1 MITRYFGIDIHKRYA
16 MVAAVDHEHQVQQ
29 PPVRVPMAKLASW
42 AAAHISQQ
50 DEVVV
55 EVTTNTW
62 KVVDL
67 LRLHAGRVGV
77 ADPYKTKLIAHARI
91 KNDKVDALAL
101 AHLLAS
107 GFLCEVWVPGSRV
120 RQQRI
125 LATHRAGLQRQ
136 STRLKNRVHDL
147 LTRCNLVCPVNSPFS
162 SAGRDWLEALPLPE
176 IEALQVRHWLVQL
189 DLLGKQLDEADR
201 LLARQASQ
209 DPRVPQLMQVT
220 GVGYLTAYTA
230 LAAIGDIQRFPT
242 PGELTAYAGLVPRQH
257 QSGNRSYHGHI
268 TKAGNRLLGWLM
280 VEAARSAIRFDPH
293 WQQVHDRI
301 ARRRGTNIATVAVAR
316 KMLVVLWHLLK
327 QPSPYHHLRP
337 QAFVTKLQQWAYR
350 IGSVHLPAETAQEFV
365 KRHLCA
371 LDLDDLAH
379 SLQGGNR
386 NGRLRVPIA

>member
-16 MVAAVDHEHQVQQ
+16 MVAAVDHEQQVWQ
-29 PPVRVPMAKLASW
+29 PPVRVAMAKLACW
-42 AAAHISQQ
+42 AAAHIRQQ

-67 LRLHAGRVGV
+67 LRPHARRVVV

-91 KNDKVDALAL
+91 KSDKIDALAL

-107 GFLCEVWVPGSRV
+107 GFLCEVWVPGSQV
-120 RQQRI
+120 RQQRS
-125 LATHRAGLQRQ
+125 LAAHRAGLQRQ

-147 LTRCNLVCPVNSPFS
+147 LTRHNLVCPVKSLFT
-162 SAGRDWLEALPLPE
+162 SAGREWLQALPLPE
-176 IEALQVRHWLVQL
+176 TEGLRLRHWLAQL

-209 DPRVPQLMQVT
+209 EPAVARLMQIT
-220 GVGYLTAYTA
+220 GVGYLTAFTA

-242 PGELTAYAGLVPRQH
+242 PGKLTAYAGLVPRQH
-257 QSGNRSYHGHI
+257 QSGNRSYRGHI
-268 TKAGNRLLGWLM
+268 TKAGNRLLRWLM

-293 WQQVHDRI
+293 WQRVHDRI

-316 KMLVVLWHLLK
+316 KMLVIFWHLLQ
-327 QPSPYHHLRP
+327 QPSPYLRLRP
-337 QAFVTKLQQWAYR
+337 QAFVSKLQQWAYR
-350 IGSVHLPAETAQEFV
+350 IGSAHLPEETAQEFV

-371 LDLDDLAH
+371 LDLDHLAH
-379 SLQGGNR
+379 SLQSGSR
-386 NGRLRVPIA
+386 NGRLLVPIA